1 MKLLLA
7 LQLCNT
13 MFTSEVLV
21 QQHGAAD
28 CNIIAR
34 CRDSLVA
41 YWMKAMI
48 QMLPSVHNKSN
59 KHSPFCT
66 HCGQGGSQKESLPH
80 FLSTCPK
87 FCLGRRAA
95 HNQVC
100 KVLTA
105 SLHKHLAAHL
115 SLYLEILL
123 SQTGLVLELVPH
135 CNSTAT
141 RKACLRF
148 RHCSFT
154 NKSWTMANLI
164 LWQYPTGTYPNKKIV
179 IGPEVCRLSE
189 TRTANLFEPR
199 GRNFLLER
207 CRQTN
212 LLEQDF
218 KIHCL
223 RMDSLCPSMSH
234 EFS

>member
-135 CNSTAT
+135 CNRKGKSQIQTLQHYIWVLEDGKPDFMAT
-141 RKACLRF
+141 
-148 RHCSFT
+148 S
-154 NKSWTMANLI
+154 
-164 LWQYPTGTYPNKKIV
+164 YPNKNIA
-179 IGPEVCRLSE
+179 IGP
-189 TRTANLFEPR
+189 
-199 GRNFLLER
+199 
-207 CRQTN
+207 
-212 LLEQDF
+212 
-218 KIHCL
+218 
-223 RMDSLCPSMSH
+223 DS
-234 EFS
+234 F

>member
-1 MKLLLA
+1 MQRFPGGLLNESNDSNA
-7 LQLCNT
+7 SC
-13 MFTSEVLV
+13 S
-21 QQHGAAD
+21 
-28 CNIIAR
+28 NI
-34 CRDSLVA
+34 
-41 YWMKAMI
+41 
-48 QMLPSVHNKSN
+48 SVHNQSN
-59 KHSPFCT
+59 KHSPSCT
-66 HCGQGGSQKESLPH
+66 HCGQGGSQKESLSQL
-80 FLSTCPK
+80 LSTCPK
-87 FCLGRRAA
+87 FCLARRVA

-105 SLHKHLAAHL
+105 SLHRHLAAHL
-115 SLYLEILL
+115 SLCFEILL